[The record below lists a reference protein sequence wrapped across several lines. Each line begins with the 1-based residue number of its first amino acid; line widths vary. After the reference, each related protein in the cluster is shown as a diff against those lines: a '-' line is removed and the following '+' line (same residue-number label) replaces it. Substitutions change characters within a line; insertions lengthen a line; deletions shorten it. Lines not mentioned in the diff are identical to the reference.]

1 MGDVST
7 SICAVRGMWRRRTCR
22 HFGPRIA
29 AGSAKELPRFSTPF
43 LLVVMALF
51 LIPLLGGCKRQEKAT
66 PAVAPSG
73 AVPAELHSGTLSA
86 PALAP
91 AGSGVIAELHG
102 GKLSTPE
109 SFQARCG
116 RASSL
121 VQMPSGPTLRY
132 DSLHLLVVFPGS
144 THLIPR
150 FQVEDT
156 AAGSGATTLRNV
168 DEAYALERLHCG
180 K

>member
-1 MGDVST
+1 MGDVSKGR
-7 SICAVRGMWRRRTCR
+7 CAVHGLWRRRTCR
-22 HFGPRIA
+22 RFGPAIA
-29 AGSAKELPRFSTPF
+29 AGSAKELPLFITNF
-43 LLVVMALF
+43 LVAATALF
-51 LIPLLGGCKRQEKAT
+51 LIPFLGGCQRQEKAP

-91 AGSGVIAELHG
+91 TGSGVIAELHG

-116 RASSL
+116 QASRL

-132 DSLHLLVVFPGS
+132 DTLHLLVVFPGS

-150 FQVEDT
+150 FQAEDT

>member
-1 MGDVST
+1 MGDGIDSVGV
-7 SICAVRGMWRRRTCR
+7 VRGWRGRICR
-22 HFGPRIA
+22 HFGARIA
-29 AGSAKELPRFSTPF
+29 AGSARELPQFGTNF
-43 LLVVMALF
+43 LLAATAVLLIAF
-51 LIPLLGGCKRQEKAT
+51 LGACQRQEKAT
-66 PAVAPSG
+66 PAAGPSS
-73 AVPAELHSGTLSA
+73 AVPAELHSGTLST

-91 AGSGVIAELHG
+91 AGSGVVAELHG

-116 RASSL
+116 QASSL

-132 DSLHLLVVFPGS
+132 DTIHLLVVFPGS

-150 FQVEDT
+150 FQAEDT